1 MALTRKRAK
10 ELKRLRSAASDLWD
24 DQKDVLEQASLVV
37 REAGR
42 QAANAGREE
51 VAPRVRDAYEHRVRP
66 VVELGVASGRSVAD
80 TARDRVQR
88 DVMPAVTSAI
98 ASLVTVLEVSKDPR
112 VREALSN
119 VRRAGSQI
127 GTKVGVV
134 PAKTQPGPG
143 PGRYVLMSLAVVAAA
158 GIAYAAWQTL
168 RADDEL
174 WVSDDEADDPIAPT
188 GPRA

>member
-1 MALTRKRAK
+1 MALSRKRAK

-24 DQKDVLEQASLVV
+24 DQKDVLEHASLIV

-51 VAPRVRDAYEHRVRP
+51 VAPRVRDTYEHRVRP

-88 DVMPAVTSAI
+88 DVLPVVSSAL
-98 ASLVTVLEVSKDPR
+98 ASMVAVLEVSKDPR

-119 VRRAGSQI
+119 VRRAGNQFGS
-127 GTKVGVV
+127 KVTVV
-134 PAKTQPGPG
+134 PAKPQPG
-143 PGRYVLMSLAVVAAA
+143 PGRYILIALTAVAVA
-158 GIAYAAWQTL
+158 GVAYAAWQTL

-174 WVSDDEADDPIAPT
+174 WVSDDEADDPIAPA
-188 GPRA
+188 GARE